1 MREFA
6 KFLLHKNSFALN
18 HILLNNNQGIGNE
31 GIEIL
36 SKAISDRYIL
46 YWEKNEYETESVS
59 PGYRRHKMVRT
70 DRIDLELLT
79 DFNLKNIG
87 ATNFNDL
94 FDSIGLM
101 FSKVMDM

>member
-1 MREFA
+1 
-6 KFLLHKNSFALN
+6 
-18 HILLNNNQGIGNE
+18 
-31 GIEIL
+31 
-36 SKAISDRYIL
+36 
-46 YWEKNEYETESVS
+46 
-59 PGYRRHKMVRT
+59 MVRT

-79 DFNLKNIG
+79 EFNLRNIG